1 MQHGG
6 GGAPL
11 VSLLGEAM
19 FPLCSLNSRMD
30 LRSKD
35 QQRKPGN
42 QSTGLDSWG

>member
-11 VSLLGEAM
+11 VSLLGEAT